1 MDPQIR
7 PSLIFRLA
15 LIALMALLVVP
26 PGLSA
31 QEQNKQ
37 ASKQE
42 KGRQETKPPVI
53 TEEILVVSEVPKER
67 PVSTVTVLD
76 DTFVERLKP
85 LDLSEGIRYAP
96 GVSVSFGDKSTYTL
110 KLRGVD
116 DKRIAMLI
124 NGVPSYEPYYGSF
137 DLKTISTDGI
147 DSLQITKGPS
157 SVLYGANTLGGIV
170 NIITQRPTDQLR
182 LSFKS
187 SYGERNT
194 RNIGINTGYMAN
206 RLGFS
211 GGLLYQ
217 DSDGYDYPGQA
228 SGDRTQRTNTDYQRF
243 NFNGKFYVNP
253 TNQSEILFNVGA
265 YLSEYGMPPAL
276 EGGKARYWR
285 FKNWDRYT
293 INAGGYSMVGDR
305 SMARFRA
312 YYTRYNN
319 TLAMYNNPELEEI
332 RFEST
337 HNNAVHGL
345 FALADLFLSPTNQL
359 KVSFDYKG
367 DDVRTQDD
375 AGDPWQAFD
384 QLTVSLGIEDHVSF
398 LDDWQLIGGLS
409 LDHLDK
415 FEGESTTKLNP
426 LLGLKFTPYPWL
438 DVHASFS
445 QKSRFP
451 SMRSLY
457 SSGSGNP
464 DLLSESG
471 TVWEL
476 SLTYNREFYFTASGF
491 LQYFKDL
498 IDSVRLPEFNFQ
510 RRYFNI
516 GEARIHGFELQAQK
530 SVRWGAATI
539 NYTFLDPWNVSED
552 RPLPVISQHNLN
564 FEGRVY
570 PVSSLRLSLYGLYAS
585 RSYWLGSDDELV
597 EMPAYFNLDAV
608 AAYTFGRFEIFGR
621 LTNIL
626 DTHIYSELGF
636 PWRGRYFELGFQADV
651 F

>member
-1 MDPQIR
+1 MCSHTR
-7 PSLIFRLA
+7 RIFILGMAVIGMACFLA
-15 LIALMALLVVP
+15 GS

-31 QEQNKQ
+31 QDQEAQTKEQK
-37 ASKQE
+37 KTL
-42 KGRQETKPPVI
+42 QETKPPVI
-53 TEEILVVSEVPKER
+53 TEEILVVGEVPKER

-76 DTFVERLKP
+76 ETFIERLKP

-116 DKRIAMLI
+116 DKRIAMLVDGI
-124 NGVPSYEPYYGSF
+124 PSYEPYYGSF
-137 DLKTISTDGI
+137 DLKTFSTDGI

-170 NIITQRPTDQLR
+170 NIITQRPTDKPS
-182 LSFKS
+182 LSFKG
-187 SYGERNT
+187 SYGELNT
-194 RNIGINTGYMAN
+194 RSLGLNSGYQAN

-211 GGLLYQ
+211 GSLLYQ
-217 DSDGYDYPGQA
+217 DSDGYNYPDQA
-228 SGDRTQRTNTDYQRF
+228 SREKAQRSNTDYQRF
-243 NFNGKFYVNP
+243 NFNGKLYVNP
-253 TNQSEILFNVGA
+253 TNRSEILFNVGA

-276 EGGKARYWR
+276 DGGKARNWR
-285 FKNWDRYT
+285 FKDWDRYT
-293 INAGGYSMVGDR
+293 INAGGYSVVGDR

-319 TLAMYNNPELEEI
+319 TLAMYQDAELEEI

-337 HNNAVHGL
+337 HNNAVHG
-345 FALADLFLSPTNQL
+345 FFGLADLFLNPANQL
-359 KVSFDYKG
+359 QVSFDYKG

-375 AGDPWQAFD
+375 VGDPWQAYD
-384 QLTVSLGIEDHVSF
+384 QLTVSLGVEDHASF
-398 LDDWQLIGGLS
+398 LDVWQLVGGLS

-445 QKSRFP
+445 IKSRFP

-464 DLLSESG
+464 DLLSEAG
-471 TVWEL
+471 TIWEL
-476 SLTYNREFYFTASGF
+476 SLTYNREFYFTGSAF

-498 IDSVRLPEFNFQ
+498 IDSIRLPEYDFQ

-539 NYTFLDPWNVSED
+539 NYTFLDPWNVSDD
-552 RPLPVISQHNLN
+552 RPLPAISKHNLN

-570 PVSSLRLSLYGLYAS
+570 PLPSLRLSLYGLLAS
-585 RSYWLGSDDELV
+585 SSYWLTSDDELV
-597 EMPAYFNLDAV
+597 EIPSYFNLDAV
-608 AAYTFGRFEIFGR
+608 VAYTLRQFEIFAR
-621 LTNIL
+621 LTNIF
-626 DTHIYSELGF
+626 DSHIYTELGF
-636 PWRGRYFELGFQADV
+636 PWRGRYFELGFRADV